1 MTSHSQRYLLVG
13 AFVGLVVGLLVH
25 FDPFALVEKIDRP
38 LSDYRTVYFA
48 DTTPFTS
55 QIVIVD
61 IDEES
66 IAALEPQLG
75 RFPWPR
81 WVHARL
87 VNYLSE
93 AGAKAVG
100 FDVIFAENTRRAEI
114 SEDQLE
120 RLKAQAAAPDGGAGI
135 RGALEGLT
143 PGASDDALA
152 SAAAF
157 SGSTY
162 FATIFTMDEKQN
174 NEAPWLAADET
185 RLVEIEANI
194 GRYGVSAETLTYRPP
209 APEYWNVTPPLGIL
223 SENGAGIGHIN
234 FYPDPDGPCRSIY
247 PYALFHGKYYPSMA
261 VSIAAHDLG
270 VPVDRYLQKNIL
282 PLSERGELLIRYQ
295 GGRTVS
301 DTLINPDG
309 SSKRIE
315 KYAPY
320 YRYIPYRFILYAIN
334 LQEAGRD
341 SEIPRGKGMD
351 PEFFKDKIVLVAS
364 TAAGLLDLRATPFQ
378 SITPGVE
385 IHANVIDNLLA
396 QRFLRPTPAGW
407 LLVSLLV
414 ISILTGL
421 SAARFGWAWGLV
433 WVVVLGAASVA
444 VAWLAY
450 PRGWSVPLAPPA
462 VAAVGTYLFVLL
474 YKYATEEKEKG
485 RVRKAFGHYLAA
497 SVLEEVL
504 KNPES
509 LKLGGEKRFMTVLF
523 SDVAGFTTMAE
534 KLPPEEVA
542 HVLNEYLTRMT
553 DVVFEQGGIVDKFIG
568 DAVVAEWNAPGHQ
581 VDHAARGCRTALRML
596 EELSVLQKK
605 WVEEGK
611 DRLEIRIGINTGDM
625 IVGNMGSHQLFDYT
639 VIGNEVNTGARLE
652 PLNKDFGT
660 VSMVSGVTHREA
672 EAQAPGEFV
681 FRVMPPVAVKGRTT
695 GLEVSELVGF
705 SSKVSDAKKKTVVL
719 FEAGIKKLRA
729 GDRDGAAASLREA
742 LALVPDDGPS
752 ETWLE
757 LMDDLPSDWDGI
769 YIQKTK

>member
-1 MTSHSQRYLLVG
+1 MNPHSRRYLLVG
-13 AFVGLVVGLLVH
+13 AFVGLFVGLLVH
-25 FDPFALVEKIDRP
+25 LDPFALVAKIDRP

-55 QIVIVD
+55 RIVIVD

-66 IAALEPQLG
+66 IAALEPQFG

-81 WVHARL
+81 RVHAWL
-87 VNYLSE
+87 VNYLAE

-114 SEDQLE
+114 SENELE
-120 RLKAQAAAPDGGAGI
+120 RLKAQAAAQDGGAGI

-143 PGASDDALA
+143 PGASDDAPA
-152 SAAAF
+152 SAAAY
-157 SGSTY
+157 SGNTY
-162 FATIFTMDEKQN
+162 FATIFTMDEKQK
-174 NEAPWLAADET
+174 NEAPWLTADET
-185 RLVEIEANI
+185 RLVEIEENI
-194 GRYGVSAETLTYRPP
+194 GRYGVPAETLTYRPP

-234 FYPDPDGPCRSIY
+234 FFPDPDGPCRSLY

-270 VPVDRYLQKNIL
+270 GPVDRYLQKNIL
-282 PLSERGELLIRYQ
+282 PLSEKGELLIRYQ

-301 DTLINPDG
+301 ETLVLPNG
-309 SSKRIE
+309 RAEAIE

-320 YRYIPYRFILYAIN
+320 YRYIPYRFVLHAIQ
-334 LQEAGRD
+334 LQAQGRD
-341 SEIPRGKGMD
+341 SEIPKGMGMD

-396 QRFLRPTPAGW
+396 QRFLRAVPKRW
-407 LLVSLLV
+407 ILVSLLV
-414 ISILTGL
+414 ISLLTGL
-421 SAARFGWAWGLV
+421 TAARFSWVTGLV
-433 WVVVLGAASVA
+433 WIGALITGAVSVS
-444 VAWLAY
+444 WRLY
-450 PRGWSVPLAPPA
+450 PLGWSVPLAPPV

-542 HVLNEYLTRMT
+542 HVLNGYLTRMT
-553 DVVFEQGGIVDKFIG
+553 DVVFENGGIVDKFIG

-581 VDHAARGCRTALRML
+581 ADHAARGCRTALRML
-596 EELSVLQKK
+596 EELAVLQKK
-605 WVEEGK
+605 WEEEGK
-611 DRLEIRIGINTGDM
+611 DRLEIRIGLNTGDM
-625 IVGNMGSHQLFDYT
+625 VVGNMGSNQLFDYT

-672 EAQAPGEFV
+672 EQHAPGEFV
-681 FRVMPPVAVKGRTT
+681 FRVMPPVAVKGRKT

-705 SSKVSDAKKKTVVL
+705 SAKVSDVKKKAVVL

-729 GDRDGAAASLREA
+729 GDRDGAAATLREA

-757 LMDDLPSDWDGI
+757 LMEDLPPDWDGI